1 MVALSIIMVVGA
13 GILIAMFMYGNKI
26 DNRTQEILD
35 NALVEKDVESGQ
47 ESTQEDVNALNN
59 LSFYVQFE
67 ALSKRAQAAL
77 GKANVYSLQE
87 LLDLDVNKDL
97 ENIKGCGPATKTEIA
112 AFQASMHNAGLVL

>member
-1 MVALSIIMVVGA
+1 MAILSIIILIGA
-13 GILIAMFMYGNKI
+13 GVLIIMFMYSKKVSKQ
-26 DNRTQEILD
+26 TQEMLD
-35 NALVEKDVESGQ
+35 NALVEVEA
-47 ESTQEDVNALNN
+47 EENSTQEDTSALNN

-67 ALSKRAQAAL
+67 ALSKRAQTAL
-77 GKANVYSLQE
+77 SKANVYSLQE

>member
-1 MVALSIIMVVGA
+1 MVVLSIITLVGA

-26 DNRTQEILD
+26 DNKTQEILD
-35 NALVEKDVESGQ
+35 NALVEEDVEAGK
-47 ESTQEDVNALNN
+47 EFTQEDANALNN

-67 ALSKRAQAAL
+67 ALSKRAQTAL

-87 LLDLDVNKDL
+87 LLDLDINKDL

>member
-1 MVALSIIMVVGA
+1 MAILSIITLIGA
-13 GILIAMFMYGNKI
+13 GILIIMFMYGRKL
-26 DNRTQEILD
+26 DKETQDLLD
-35 NALVEKDVESGQ
+35 NALVEVESG
-47 ESTQEDVNALNN
+47 EDFTQEDANALNN

-67 ALSKRAQAAL
+67 ALSKRAQVTL

-87 LLDLDVNKDL
+87 LLDLDINKDL